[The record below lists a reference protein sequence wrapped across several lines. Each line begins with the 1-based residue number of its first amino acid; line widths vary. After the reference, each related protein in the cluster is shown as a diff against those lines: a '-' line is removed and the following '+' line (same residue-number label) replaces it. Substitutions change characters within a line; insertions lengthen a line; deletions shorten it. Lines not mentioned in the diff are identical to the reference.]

1 MNKYFIYRPLLDLI
15 SRAEGTASPKRNYNE
30 TLGYGAYTGGN
41 VDLVRMTLKQIDAL
55 QTSML
60 RHKAN
65 RWNSSALGR
74 YQIIRTTI
82 RSIKATLGLSEGA
95 LFNEEMQDRMA
106 CFLLGQRGIDKWL
119 GGNMKQSTLMN
130 NLAAEWASLPKWDG
144 KGAYS
149 TAGNGDLHKA
159 QSARVMVAEVQ
170 KALDEVKRR
179 HNSKQPAK
187 IPETVDRD
195 IKKDFNLTAW
205 LGSLVSGGGVG
216 VGALIGFNWQQ
227 ILAVAFSAAL
237 LGILFLFLRKQIFDA
252 IKEAR
257 GDE

>member
-1 MNKYFIYRPLLDLI
+1 MDKYFIYRPLLDLI

-41 VDLVRMTLKQIDAL
+41 VHLVGMTLKQIDAL

-65 RWNSSALGR
+65 KWNSSALGR

-82 RSIKATLGLSEGA
+82 RSIKSTLGLSEGA

-119 GGNMKQSTLMN
+119 GGNMKQSTLIN

-159 QSARVMVAEVQ
+159 QSARVSVGDVQ
-170 KALDEVKRR
+170 KVLEEVKWR
-179 HNSKQPAK
+179 HSSKQPAN
-187 IPETVDRD
+187 IPDEVDQD
-195 IKKDFNLTAW
+195 MKKDFNLAAW
-205 LGSLVSGGGVG
+205 LGSFVSSGGVG
-216 VGALIGFNWQQ
+216 IGALIGFNWQQ
-227 ILAVAFSAAL
+227 IAIMAFSAAL
-237 LGILFLFLRKQIFDA
+237 LGVLFLVLRKQIFAA

-257 GDE
+257 EK